1 MSDVPFDKDLIARLR
16 SQRFELNKL
25 SVIEFLESF
34 LSTRGVGH
42 LCDPESAAYIRK
54 DGSPVTCQA
63 DWLSD
68 HDKYADRVQF
78 EKEKNLIVRALQ
90 CAMGSEFNH
99 ILQTEVRADGTV
111 INPVK
116 IMLPHQIWDRCK
128 KRLEEQH
135 FDGGSNLKNDLHA
148 LEYEVGDD
156 MAKFQEEFL
165 NLANQICYEDPNDL
179 NDSESIPILLDN
191 IKGWRKPNHPY
202 HHPCQLISDDFDK
215 QKRSLRLNPSGPRP
229 LTLVK
234 AMDRLR
240 KHYNELQK
248 LESKDDEETAL
259 TARAAAINLLEGMN
273 YRVVEPEHFGLAAN
287 PTRGHTN
294 SRWERGVQ
302 LDMARAQHHTQN
314 RGGGGGWPTS
324 SSNNN
329 RGGGGGGGRQY
340 VDLPFRG
347 QHNVCH
353 KCGSSSHTE
362 WRSCPLL
369 LRNSTGGGYSRNGG
383 NNYGGGGGNFSSNN
397 NLQEVVRRQ
406 QQQIDQL
413 IQMMQGNHRGSA
425 SGMMAAGA
433 PDEHLPV
440 PSAMYGTTYRMDPNN
455 QPTFV
460 PGDEEKAGVEPRAAW
475 GDDSEDEDEV

>member
-1 MSDVPFDKDLIARLR
+1 MSEVLGDKNLIARLR

-25 SVIEFLESF
+25 SVIEYLESY
-34 LSTRGVGH
+34 LSARGVGH
-42 LCDPESAAYIRK
+42 LCDSECTVYLRK
-54 DGSPVTCQA
+54 DGSPTTCQA
-63 DWLSD
+63 DWMND
-68 HDKYADRVQF
+68 HDKYADRVQY
-78 EKEKNLIVRALQ
+78 EKEKSLIVKALQ
-90 CAMGSEFNH
+90 CAMGSEFKH
-99 ILQTEVRADGTV
+99 ILPTEVRADGT
-111 INPVK
+111 ILNPVK

-128 KRLEEQH
+128 SRLEEQH

-191 IKGWRKPNHPY
+191 IKGWRKPDHPY

-215 QKRSLRLNPSGPRP
+215 QKRALRLNPSGPRP

-240 KHYNELQK
+240 KHYNELKK

-353 KCGSSSHTE
+353 KCGSSDHTE
-362 WRSCPLL
+362 WRNCPLL
-369 LRNSTGGGYSRNGG
+369 LRSSSAGGYSRNYGG
-383 NNYGGGGGNFSSNN
+383 NNGVGGGNFSSFNN
-397 NLQEVVRRQ
+397 NLQEVVRWQ
-406 QQQIDQL
+406 QQQCALHFKTIAL
-413 IQMMQGNHRGSA
+413 A
-425 SGMMAAGA
+425 K
-433 PDEHLPV
+433 L
-440 PSAMYGTTYRMDPNN
+440 
-455 QPTFV
+455 
-460 PGDEEKAGVEPRAAW
+460 
-475 GDDSEDEDEV
+475 